1 MKDQNYVLASII
13 LSLNI
18 WSLIELSDPCS
29 QPHVMGQGFVVVIIG
44 CFFIISVCLS
54 ILVGFMVA
62 DIKVRV
68 LQACIFTG
76 SVPFAEVFFLC

>member
-18 WSLIELSDPCS
+18 WSLTELSDPCS

-44 CFFIISVCLS
+44 CFFIISELCV
-54 ILVGFMVA
+54 
-62 DIKVRV
+62 
-68 LQACIFTG
+68 
-76 SVPFAEVFFLC
+76 SVNSGGVYGG